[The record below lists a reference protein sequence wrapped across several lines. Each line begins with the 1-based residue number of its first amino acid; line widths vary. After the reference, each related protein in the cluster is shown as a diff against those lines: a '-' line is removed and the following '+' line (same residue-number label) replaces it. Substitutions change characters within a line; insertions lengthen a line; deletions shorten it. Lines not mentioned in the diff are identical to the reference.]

1 MEEWEYQEGQEDV
14 SKGIRR
20 KNDLPSWC
28 EDRNHMATR
37 LLTFALEI
45 IDLITG
51 EEHRVVKKTS
61 GGCVCGAWRRCQS
74 PIAKLLDSPIQEKK
88 ILQLANKITELL
100 NGEVP
105 LRCQDVAV
113 FFSSEEWDYLGRHKI
128 HYKDAMM
135 EDPRPLTLQDESSKR
150 ILLERCPAPLFSQ
163 DCPEDNVSEN
173 HQEDDLID
181 IKVEV
186 VDEETDVMA
195 EQQYGLRVRNFPARC
210 PASLYS
216 QDFLESDL
224 VDEAKPPPLLYA
236 S

>member
-1 MEEWEYQEGQEDV
+1 MRFHPRSFTTCPPLLSSASWSHDV
-14 SKGIRR
+14 
-20 KNDLPSWC
+20 
-28 EDRNHMATR
+28 
-37 LLTFALEI
+37 
-45 IDLITG
+45 
-51 EEHRVVKKTS
+51 TS
-61 GGCVCGAWRRCQS
+61 PQVLQLVQAGVRAVRCQPLYTQDIS
-74 PIAKLLDSPIQEKK
+74 PVLCQ
-88 ILQLANKITELL
+88 
-100 NGEVP
+100 VP